1 MELAHP
7 GSTCMGHFM
16 EINAP
21 RHEDQYLAYV
31 SFTAMMEII
40 LRPQGFGYAY
50 PTVDGA
56 TDVCI
61 IPPTPGGL
69 SPATDAN
76 GRTQPHIQNSYM
88 GQSREVELKLL
99 CSEAQGIM
107 WRTTAKF
114 DLAPFSNAFEFALLC
129 FKPMD
134 RVGATHP
141 MYNPITGAINRGNC
155 SPDIMALN
163 CVMSRHCF
171 LLPMVRAFVVVAL
184 SFGVS
189 NIVFFYLSVRRA
201 IQRYGTANTG

>member
-1 MELAHP
+1 
-7 GSTCMGHFM
+7 MGNFH

-21 RHEDQYLAYV
+21 RHEQHYLAYV
-31 SFTAMMEII
+31 CFTALMEII

-61 IPPTPGGL
+61 IPPTPGNPAL
-69 SPATDAN
+69 SPATDVN
-76 GRTQPHIQNSYM
+76 GRTQSHSHNSYI

-99 CSEAQGIM
+99 CSEAQEDM
-107 WRTTAKF
+107 WRTTATF
-114 DLAPFSNAFEFALLC
+114 LLAPFSNAFEFALLC
-129 FKPMD
+129 FKPMNQP
-134 RVGATHP
+134 GAAHP
-141 MYNPITGAINRGNC
+141 MFAASGMINRQHC
-155 SPDIMALN
+155 YPDIVAIN

>member
-1 MELAHP
+1 
-7 GSTCMGHFM
+7 MGNFL

-21 RHEDQYLAYV
+21 RHEQHYLAYV
-31 SFTAMMEII
+31 CFTALMEII
-40 LRPQGFGYAY
+40 LRPQGFGCAY

-61 IPPTPGGL
+61 IPPTPGNPAL
-69 SPATDAN
+69 SPATDVN
-76 GRTQPHIQNSYM
+76 GRTQSHSHNSYI

-99 CSEAQGIM
+99 CSEAQEDM
-107 WRTTAKF
+107 WRTTATF
-114 DLAPFSNAFEFALLC
+114 LLAPFSNAFEFALLC

-189 NIVFFYLSVRRA
+189 NFVFFYLSVRRA